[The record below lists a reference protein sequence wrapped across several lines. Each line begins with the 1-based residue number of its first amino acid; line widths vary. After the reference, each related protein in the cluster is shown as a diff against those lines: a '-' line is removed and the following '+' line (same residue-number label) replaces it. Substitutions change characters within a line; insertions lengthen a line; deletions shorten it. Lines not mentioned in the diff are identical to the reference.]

1 MRFKLSSVNRP
12 LGVSILAVLHVLQ
25 ALVLFVGGLALLSV
39 RLLRPRIFLR
49 MPHLTGLL
57 SVLGGVL
64 FVIALLALL
73 LAYGLW
79 FGKGWAWTFSFI
91 LAILGII
98 FSVVIL
104 FLRAGLGSAI
114 TLILDLVI
122 IYYLLQPNVKA
133 FFNKGSPSPVQVVP
147 QTVQEPKATGM
158 IAKYCSNCGG
168 PAKQEELYCSHC
180 GAKLT

>member
-25 ALVLFVGGLALLSV
+25 ALVLFVGGLALFAVGLM
-39 RLLRPRIFLR
+39 PRILLR
-49 MPHLTGLL
+49 MPHLLTGRL

-64 FVIALLALL
+64 FVIALLELL

-79 FGKGWAWTFSFI
+79 IGKGWAWTFSFI
-91 LAILGII
+91 LAILGIL
-98 FSVVIL
+98 FSVVFLIL
-104 FLRAGLGSAI
+104 RGGVGSVV

-122 IYYLLQPNVKA
+122 VYYLMQRNVKA

-147 QTVQEPKATGM
+147 HTVQEPKAAGTV
-158 IAKYCSNCGG
+158 AKSCSNCGG
-168 PAKQEELYCSHC
+168 PAKPDELYCSHC
-180 GAKLT
+180 GAKLA

>member
-12 LGVSILAVLHVLQ
+12 LGVTILAVLHVLQ
-25 ALVLFVGGLALLSV
+25 ALLLFVGGLALFAFG
-39 RLLRPRIFLR
+39 LLRPRIFLR
-49 MPHLTGLL
+49 MPHLAGFL
-57 SVLGGVL
+57 SVIGGVL

-79 FGKGWAWTFSFI
+79 VGKGWAWTFSFI
-91 LAILGII
+91 LAIFGIL

-104 FLRAGLGSAI
+104 IARAGVGSVV

-122 IYYLLQPNVKA
+122 IYYLMQPKVKA
-133 FFNKGSPSPVQVVP
+133 FFNKGPSSPVQVVP
-147 QTVQEPKATGM
+147 HTVQESSAAGT
-158 IAKYCSNCGG
+158 IAKYCSSCGG

-180 GAKLT
+180 GAKLA